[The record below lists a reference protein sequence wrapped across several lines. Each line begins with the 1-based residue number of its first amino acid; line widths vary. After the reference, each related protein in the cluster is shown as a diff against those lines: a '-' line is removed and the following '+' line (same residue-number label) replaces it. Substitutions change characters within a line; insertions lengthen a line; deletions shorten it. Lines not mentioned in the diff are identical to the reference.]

1 MLPDYCQ
8 TNIYH
13 VHYFTT
19 LLPATA
25 FGIEDDLLIE
35 LCVDYGISEEK
46 GCLVANVWAH
56 PYRAPIKHL
65 IYSLEI
71 PEETAVNEDT
81 DIRIFDA
88 LNNSEAFD
96 EIMRSYILEAMEHR
110 EA

>member
-35 LCVDYGISEEK
+35 LCVD
-46 GCLVANVWAH
+46 
-56 PYRAPIKHL
+56 
-65 IYSLEI
+65 
-71 PEETAVNEDT
+71 
-81 DIRIFDA
+81 
-88 LNNSEAFD
+88 
-96 EIMRSYILEAMEHR
+96 
-110 EA
+110 